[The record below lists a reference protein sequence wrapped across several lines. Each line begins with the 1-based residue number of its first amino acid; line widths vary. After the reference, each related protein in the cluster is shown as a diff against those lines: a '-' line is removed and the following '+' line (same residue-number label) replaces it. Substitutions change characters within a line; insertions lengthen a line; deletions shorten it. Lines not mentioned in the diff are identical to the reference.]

1 MPLTIHHLN
10 HSQSERI
17 IWLAE
22 ELQIPYT
29 YVQHNRDPIFA
40 PQSLK
45 DVNPA
50 GTAPVIIDDPS
61 PLTGTR
67 VFLAESGAI
76 IEYLVAAYGNNKDNN
91 NNGTSPI
98 PRLARTPADGD
109 EYVQYLSWLHF
120 ANGSAQ
126 PALMRLML
134 ARRMVGT
141 KTTTTGSADGQ
152 KDDEVALQQQR
163 QYMLQMGE
171 AKWETV
177 VERYEARLAE
187 TGAYL
192 VGSELTAADIMA
204 FFTLTTM
211 RGYCPV
217 RFDGERHRALLA
229 YLARVGGREGYKRA
243 MERCQG
249 AGFVPLLGGEAEV
262 WGFMKR

>member
-1 MPLTIHHLN
+1 MPLTIHHLT

-29 YVQHNRDPIFA
+29 YVQHTRDPIFA

-45 DVNPA
+45 DLHPS

-76 IEYLVAAYGNNKDNN
+76 VEYLLAAYGNSK
-91 NNGTSPI
+91 NNGV
-98 PRLARTPADGD
+98 PRLARTPADGE

-141 KTTTTGSADGQ
+141 TATEAQEGNAM
-152 KDDEVALQQQR
+152 ALQQQR

-171 AKWETV
+171 AKWEKV
-177 VERYEARLAE
+177 VEMYEARLAE

-229 YLARVGGREGYKRA
+229 YLERVGGREGYKRA

-249 AGFVPLLGGEAEV
+249 VGFVPLLGGEVEV